1 MAGFYSETEYAEVAK
16 ECDALRKERDE
27 VRIIADTALS
37 LRRDEFQVIVSSTQ
51 RKLDEYRLTA
61 EREVVATKFAN
72 EQLFKMRDDRD
83 RWKQLRM
90 DALDA
95 LSFWQAELAHM
106 WTKGAWNAVNV
117 PGGDVGAAALLG
129 ERALQFE
136 ALANKL
142 AAKQGRNKPA
152 VLNG

>member
-1 MAGFYSETEYAEVAK
+1 MTDDHATYSEAEYAEIAK
-16 ECDALRKERDE
+16 ECDELRKERDE
-27 VRIIADTALS
+27 MRDQCQAVEKAITEYAKIA
-37 LRRDEFQVIVSSTQ
+37 
-51 RKLDEYRLTA
+51 KEYRLTA
-61 EREVVATKFAN
+61 ERETVATEFAN

-95 LSFWQAELAHM
+95 LLFWQAELAHM

-117 PGGDVGAAALLG
+117 PGGDISAAALLG
-129 ERALQFE
+129 EKTAQFE

-152 VLNG
+152 VLRG